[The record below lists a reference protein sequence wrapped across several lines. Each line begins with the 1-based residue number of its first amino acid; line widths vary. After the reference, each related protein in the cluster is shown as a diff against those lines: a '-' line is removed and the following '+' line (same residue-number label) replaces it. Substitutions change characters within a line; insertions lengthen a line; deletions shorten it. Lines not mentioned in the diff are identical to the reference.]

1 MKKCIRKTIC
11 LLLAGICSVN
21 MLTGCSSR
29 LTPAK
34 LMSAVTKNLAEVTSV
49 SNSLSMD
56 IELEDVLDSTKI
68 SMDME
73 MENTTKPMAG
83 HAEGTAEVDMS
94 GTKVG
99 SDIEIYQVT
108 EDKQF
113 VTYSSMYGKWSRESS
128 KNPKKSTF
136 NGNLF
141 QEAGNSVKSFRIAEE
156 PVRVEEEECYEM
168 YGDITGKELLQFMG
182 LDMMEAFG
190 LVDIPG
196 GDTIAELKIPV
207 TIDVYK
213 EKMLP
218 ARVMIDMTDV
228 MNDLYDQ
235 YDKSTNVNNFMIKL
249 GYTEFN
255 QVQKIEVPPDVKQ
268 AAEGAL

>member
-1 MKKCIRKTIC
+1 MKKGVKKVVC
-11 LLLAGICSVN
+11 LLLVGICSVS
-21 MLTGCSSR
+21 MLSGCGGK
-29 LTPAK
+29 LTPGK
-34 LMSAVTKNLAEVTSV
+34 LMSTVTENLAKVTSV

-56 IELEDVLDSTKI
+56 IELENVLDSTKI

-73 MENTTKPMAG
+73 LENTTKPMAG
-83 HAEGTAEVDMS
+83 HAKGTAEVNMS

-108 EDKQF
+108 EDNEF
-113 VTYSSMYGKWSRESS
+113 VTYSSMYEKWSRESS
-128 KNPKKSTF
+128 KNPKESTF

-141 QEAGNSVKSFRIAEE
+141 QEAGNSVRSFRVAEE
-156 PVRVEEEECYEM
+156 PVRVEEEECYQM

-182 LDMMEAFG
+182 LDMVKAFG

-196 GDTIAELKIPV
+196 EGTIAELKIPV
-207 TIDVYK
+207 TIDIYK

-235 YDKSTNVNNFMIKL
+235 YNKSTNVNNFIIKL
-249 GYTEFN
+249 GYTGFN
-255 QVQKIEVPPDVKQ
+255 QVQKIEVPQDVKK
-268 AAEGAL
+268 AAEAAL

>member
-1 MKKCIRKTIC
+1 MKKCVKKIIY
-11 LLLAGICSVN
+11 LLLVAICSVN
-21 MLTGCSSR
+21 MMTGCSSK

-34 LMSAVTKNLAEVTSV
+34 LMSTVTKNLGKVTSV

-83 HAEGTAEVDMS
+83 HAKGTAEVDMG

-108 EDKQF
+108 EGKEF
-113 VTYSSMYGKWSRESS
+113 VTYSSMYGKWSRENS
-128 KNPKKSTF
+128 KNPKKNTF

-141 QEAGNSVKSFRIAEE
+141 QEAGNSVKSFRIAKE
-156 PVRVEEEECYEM
+156 PVQVEEEECYQM

-182 LDMMEAFG
+182 LDMMKAFG

-196 GDTIAELKIPV
+196 EDTIAELKIPV

-213 EKMLP
+213 EEMLP

-235 YDKSTNVNNFMIKL
+235 YNKSMNVNNFVIKL
-249 GYTEFN
+249 GYTGFN
-255 QVQKIEVPPDVKQ
+255 QIQKIEVPQDVKS
-268 AAEGAL
+268 AAEAAL

>member
-1 MKKCIRKTIC
+1 
-11 LLLAGICSVN
+11 
-21 MLTGCSSR
+21 
-29 LTPAK
+29 
-34 LMSAVTKNLAEVTSV
+34 
-49 SNSLSMD
+49 
-56 IELEDVLDSTKI
+56 
-68 SMDME
+68 
-73 MENTTKPMAG
+73 
-83 HAEGTAEVDMS
+83 
-94 GTKVG
+94 
-99 SDIEIYQVT
+99 
-108 EDKQF
+108 
-113 VTYSSMYGKWSRESS
+113 
-128 KNPKKSTF
+128 
-136 NGNLF
+136 
-141 QEAGNSVKSFRIAEE
+141 
-156 PVRVEEEECYEM
+156 
-168 YGDITGKELLQFMG
+168 MG

-249 GYTEFN
+249 GYTGFN
-255 QVQKIEVPPDVKQ
+255 EVQKIEVPQDVKQ